1 MRIIIEPKKT
11 ERGVTMSK
19 DDIKEELKELID
31 RIDSLRILQSI
42 RTILKSIL
50 E

>member
-1 MRIIIEPKKT
+1 MTKEK
-11 ERGVTMSK
+11 
-19 DDIKEELKELID
+19 IKEELKELID
-31 RIDSLRILQSI
+31 CVDSLRILQSI